1 MLKYSQITERQLDSE
16 MQTILTE
23 NPNIGGKMLIG
34 VLLSRG
40 IIVQGKMLR
49 KAIER
54 VNLAGKVL
62 RRLRTLQRR
71 GYNVSTPNAL
81 W

>member
-1 MLKYSQITERQLDSE
+1 

-23 NPNIGGKMLIG
+23 NPNIGGKMFIG

-40 IIVQGKMLR
+40 IIVQRKMLR

-54 VNLAGKVL
+54 VDPAGKVL
-62 RRLRTLQRR
+62 RHLRTLRRR
-71 GYNVSTPNAL
+71 GHNASTPNAL